1 MLLMPILV
9 MPAVV
14 PPLVQLLF
22 HLKGWASGVPVN
34 LLLSLPML
42 ALFAWLYAL
51 VLPFEGRLLQKR
63 EQKILSEVTEEV
75 E

>member
-1 MLLMPILV
+1 
-9 MPAVV
+9 
-14 PPLVQLLF
+14 
-22 HLKGWASGVPVN
+22 
-34 LLLSLPML
+34 ML
-42 ALFAWLYAL
+42 AGASQKRLFLDKTPAYAL